1 MSALRKPFRVT
12 VDGVPHDIV
21 TSARDFAAI
30 QLEDGQTLPGVMST
44 WAMLHA
50 AMLRL
55 GVPGIP
61 SDLNAFVDLLDEIED
76 LDGIPVGVNGSEV
89 ATDMYPT
96 QTALL
101 VTEPSG

>member
-1 MSALRKPFRVT
+1 
-12 VDGVPHDIV
+12 
-21 TSARDFAAI
+21 
-30 QLEDGQTLPGVMST
+30 
-44 WAMLHA
+44 
-50 AMLRL
+50 MLRL